1 MIRKIIE
8 IDEDK
13 CDGCEQCIPACPEG
27 AIQLIDGK
35 AKLVRDFYCD
45 GLGACLGHCPQ
56 GAINVIEREADEY
69 DERKVMENVITQG
82 DEVVKQH
89 LEHLR
94 EHGEKEYLQEA
105 MNILEE
111 KGQKTVGLEMQQPRS
126 SCPGSQSL
134 SFSSDTQNTIST
146 SEIPSALHH
155 WPIQL
160 HLLSPMAPHYKGS
173 QLLLA
178 ADCVPFALA
187 NFHQG
192 YLTGKTL
199 AIACPKLDQG
209 QQIYIEKLK
218 ILIDQSEIESISV
231 MVMQVPCCSGLVQL
245 VQTAMAQSKRSIPA
259 EAIVVGIQG
268 QILKEQPPYSPFNKG
283 EN

>member
-27 AIQLIDGK
+27 AIRLIDGK

-56 GAINVIEREADEY
+56 GAITVIEREADEY
-69 DERKVMENVITQG
+69 DERKVMENVMTQG

-89 LEHLR
+89 IQHLR
-94 EHGEKEYLQEA
+94 EHGEDDYLKEAL
-105 MNILEE
+105 NILEE
-111 KGQKTVGLEMQQPRS
+111 KGQKKADLEMLQPRS
-126 SCPGSQSL
+126 ACPGSQSL
-134 SFSSDTQNTIST
+134 SFSSYTQDTISPN
-146 SEIPSALHH
+146 EIASSLRH

-160 HLLSPMAPHYKGS
+160 HLISPMSPHYKGS
-173 QLLLA
+173 ELLLA
-178 ADCVPFALA
+178 ADCVPFTLA

-192 YLTGKTL
+192 FLAGRTL

-209 QQIYIEKLK
+209 QQIYLEKLK
-218 ILIDQSEIESISV
+218 LLIDQSEINSISV
-231 MVMQVPCCSGLVQL
+231 MVMQVPCCAGLIQL
-245 VQTAMAQSKRSIPA
+245 VESALQQTKNKIPV
-259 EAIVVGIQG
+259 EAIIVGIEG
-268 QILKEQPPYSPFNKG
+268 KILKELKIN
-283 EN
+283 

>member
-56 GAINVIEREADEY
+56 DAINVIEREADEY

-268 QILKEQPPYSPFNKG
+268 QILKELKIN
-283 EN
+283 